1 MSSCTLSHIAVH
13 LAYGMNMLFVFEQER
28 QWPDCFNM
36 QISKLS
42 IHVKGKEHTFRGDN
56 SVKIVLLLF
65 RKGVYSNRKEFAP
78 FRCKCFPFRVDPF
91 SEGDWYVGKQ
101 INHKSCRNSR
111 TSTKCIQV
119 PLRYLLP

>member
-1 MSSCTLSHIAVH
+1 MSNCTLSHIAVH

-36 QISKLS
+36 QTSKLS
-42 IHVKGKEHTFRGDN
+42 IHVKGKEHAFRGDN

-78 FRCKCFPFRVDPF
+78 FWVQMLSF
-91 SEGDWYVGKQ
+91 
-101 INHKSCRNSR
+101 
-111 TSTKCIQV
+111 
-119 PLRYLLP
+119 